1 MVEEVMLV
9 LQRLLD
15 ADELDAVR
23 QVDVHGHDVY
33 VKLDEP
39 RQPCRQ
45 CKRTAEEIQHATR
58 GFRAWRTRTS
68 NCAGE
73 VSLPR
78 ASRAP
83 LFPHGQ

>member
-1 MVEEVMLV
+1 MIEEVMLV
-9 LQRLLD
+9 LQQLLD

-45 CKRTAEEIQHATR
+45 CKRTAEEIQRAIEKVPGVAHAHVELR
-58 GFRAWRTRTS
+58 G
-68 NCAGE
+68 
-73 VSLPR
+73 
-78 ASRAP
+78 
-83 LFPHGQ
+83 

>member
-23 QVDVHGHDVY
+23 QVDVQGHDVY

-39 RQPCRQ
+39 GQPCRQ
-45 CKRTAEEIQHATR
+45 CKRTAEEIQHALEKVPGVEHAHVTLH
-58 GFRAWRTRTS
+58 A
-68 NCAGE
+68 
-73 VSLPR
+73 
-78 ASRAP
+78 
-83 LFPHGQ
+83 